1 MEWDTAVELCD
12 NGTSVVPGSVQVPEN
27 RTRGQKS
34 FRTGPGTARI
44 SQSVLEPEPEPPRA
58 LGQFQ
63 NLNCFGMS
71 VPTLRIKSI
80 LFGCVSGKI

>member
-1 MEWDTAVELCD
+1 MQEFEL
-12 NGTSVVPGSVQVPEN
+12 TLKLKT
-27 RTRGQKS
+27 RTMRKINK
-34 FRTGPGTARI
+34 TGPGTARRP
-44 SQSVLEPEPEPPRA
+44 QSVLEPEPEPPRA